1 VAIFRNEGDLRQA
14 VEGLQ
19 AIYERAQRVGLK
31 SNGLG
36 ANPELALA
44 IRFPGMVRLALCVAY
59 GALVRTES
67 RGCHARE
74 DYPERNDKD
83 WLKRTLATWEKG
95 APLPTLKYEPNSKVW
110 EIPPGERGYGVCKII
125 CSEDPTVCGLVQPEE
140 EAPVMNE

>member
-1 VAIFRNEGDLRQA
+1 MEDDLRQA
-14 VEGLQ
+14 VDRLQ
-19 AIYERAQRVGLK
+19 SIYDRALRVGLK

-83 WLKRTLATWEKG
+83 WLKRTLATWKAGRPPAHLELRAELQG
-95 APLPTLKYEPNSKVW
+95 LGNS
-110 EIPPGERGYGVCKII
+110 PGRTRIWGLQNHLLGRPHGLRSGPSGRGTAGD
-125 CSEDPTVCGLVQPEE
+125 E
-140 EAPVMNE
+140 